1 MKPAV
6 TFLLYAG
13 KEPWE
18 NPEVFD
24 FIRCSE
30 NKNELKELVENNR
43 YFRHMD
49 EEAFDVAV
57 GYASASE
64 LKVAKEKYADKG
76 GINMC
81 TAIQEMM
88 ADSRAEGR
96 LEGRAEGIQ
105 DKQRQIIRN
114 MLSRGMSDED
124 IMALAECSRE
134 EVDKVRHS

>member
-1 MKPAV
+1 V
-6 TFLLYAG
+6 FQTDIR
-13 KEPWE
+13 
-18 NPEVFD
+18 EVFD

-57 GYASASE
+57 GYASAPE

-88 ADSRAEGR
+88 ADSREEGFN
-96 LEGRAEGIQ
+96 LGISQGRADGIR
-105 DKQRQIIRN
+105 DNRCQIIRN

-134 EVDKVRHS
+134 EVDKVRQG